1 MATGPLEHEEIAALE
16 AKLQA
21 LVRRCADAEQR
32 AEVAERRT
40 AQLSHEVTALRAQ
53 LDSAVEAAPMSFFD
67 GDDKSDPGLARDG
80 SDPRVLPLI
89 LAATAVVAAMV
100 TLLALVNDNLVSGFG
115 LVMAAI
121 TLALAWAAARTRVP
135 PIQVTI
141 TNGVVYAE
149 HRGTSYRFDLRND
162 STRVEMVGGP
172 GDSYWQVKFLRRH
185 MEPFVVDSDM
195 VDPGVFVRQ
204 LREYRPAL

>member
-1 MATGPLEHEEIAALE
+1 MATGPLDHDEIAALKAE
-16 AKLQA
+16 LQA
-21 LVRRCADAEQR
+21 LLRRCADAEQR

-40 AQLSHEVTALRAQ
+40 AELGDEVTALRAQ
-53 LDSAVEAAPMSFFD
+53 LDAAAAAPMSFFD
-67 GDDKSDPGLARDG
+67 GDDGSDPGLARDG
-80 SDPRVLPLI
+80 SDPRVLPLV

-100 TLLALVNDNLVSGFG
+100 TLLALVNGNLMSGFG

-135 PIQVTI
+135 STQVTI

-149 HRGTSYRFDLRND
+149 QRGTSYRFDLRND